1 MGQKEVFPILSIK
14 YSINQSKHLIFRLDS
29 MNRFDYVIIIIIDEI
44 DIYSIE
50 IDWGRLLPLWLR
62 FGHKNLWYY
71 ILILIQ
77 D

>member
-50 IDWGRLLPLWLR
+50 ID
-62 FGHKNLWYY
+62 
-71 ILILIQ
+71 
-77 D
+77 